1 MIISGNRTKLLRLL
15 LVALLAAPPLA
26 NAELV
31 EPVLMP
37 GWPFS
42 VTFSGYLDRWFLFYN
57 SGCNFLNVDPEQQQF
72 ELTFGLLDSNIY
84 LLEKE
89 AVHHPGWP
97 VKDFGL
103 PMCDIAVGDVD
114 GDGSQELVGV
124 YLEYDLDPR
133 FRMHVFRQDGTDLP
147 GFPREFEIDHTS
159 AAPFSITLV
168 DLNGD
173 DKLEIIYCRVAYD
186 STIYVLDHHGDNFPG
201 WPQVTHGDRMS
212 GIPASVG
219 DIDNDGEPEIV
230 ATGYFSIWAW
240 RADGSLFPGWPVFYD
255 STYFNIRQSAAALA
269 DLDGD
274 QDLEIIISS
283 SEGGGWGGQLSVYH
297 HDGQQFEGWPY
308 YFSDGFFWSTPAIAD
323 IDNDGSLD
331 IVGMTWSGE
340 DNFFVFEA
348 DGRVKEGWPI
358 THGWTSYIGPALA
371 DVDGDGFCD
380 IIWGSSHNFAW
391 QHPDSILGL
400 YFAYDYR
407 GELLSGWPVEVNG
420 FAGQTAT
427 ILDIDNDGNLN
438 MVLVGDYMSTVRDLQ
453 TAYIYLYDLGVPATE
468 ESVQWGKFGHDQYN
482 TNNYHFKVPPLTG
495 VSDFPSPVL
504 PGEFSLCQNYPN
516 PFNASTVIK
525 FKAQAKQAK
534 VEIFD
539 LAGRKVRSFNVKDLF
554 GERRIIWDGTNEI
567 GQKVSSGIY
576 FYRLTTGDRSQTERM
591 LLLR

>member
-1 MIISGNRTKLLRLL
+1 MKTLKLTIVF
-15 LVALLAAPPLA
+15 VAVGITVSWAQ
-26 NAELV
+26 

-42 VTFSGYLDRWFLFYN
+42 VAFSDYVDQWFLFCN

-84 LLEKE
+84 VLDKE
-89 AVHHPGWP
+89 AVHHEGWP

-103 PMCDIAVGDVD
+103 QKCDIAVGDVD
-114 GDGSQELVGV
+114 GDGSQEVVGV

-133 FRMHVFRQDGTDLP
+133 FRMHVFRQDGTDIP
-147 GFPREFEIDHTS
+147 GYPREFEIPYTTV
-159 AAPFSITLV
+159 APFSVALF

-173 DKLEIIYCRVAYD
+173 DKLEIIYCRIVYD
-186 STIYVLDHHGDNFPG
+186 STIYVLDHRGENFPG

-212 GIPASVG
+212 GVPASVG
-219 DIDNDGEPEIV
+219 DIDNDGQPEIV

-240 RADGSLFPGWPVFYD
+240 RADGSLVPGWPVFYD
-255 STYFNIRQSAAALA
+255 STYYNIHQSGATLA

-283 SEGGGWGGQLSVYH
+283 SETGGWGGRLSVYH
-297 HDGQQFEGWPY
+297 HDGQLFEGWPY
-308 YFSDGFFWSTPAIAD
+308 YFSDGFFWATPAIAD

-358 THGWTSYIGPALA
+358 THPGISYMGPALA

-391 QHPDSILGL
+391 QYPDSILGL

-407 GELLSGWPVEVNG
+407 GELLPGWPVEVNG

-438 MVLVGDYMSTVRDLQ
+438 MVLVGDYMSSVRNLNN
-453 TAYIYLYDLGVPATE
+453 AYIYLYDLGVPATG
-468 ESVQWGKFGHDQYN
+468 ESVQWGKFAHDQYN
-482 TNNYHFKVPPLTG
+482 TNNYHFKVPPLTE
-495 VSDFPSPVL
+495 VSNLVNEPLSRQL
-504 PGEFSLCQNYPN
+504 LLYQNYPN
-516 PFNASTVIK
+516 PFNTSTAIK
-525 FKAQAKQAK
+525 LSGQAKEGRL
-534 VEIFD
+534 EIFD
-539 LAGRKVRSFNVKDLF
+539 LAGRRVKTFNLSNDI
-554 GERRIIWDGTNEI
+554 GERPIIWGGTNEV
-567 GQKVSSGIY
+567 GQAVSSGIY
-576 FYRLTTGDRSQTERM
+576 FYRLTAGDLSQTKRM

>member
-1 MIISGNRTKLLRLL
+1 MKTLKLAIVF
-15 LVALLAAPPLA
+15 VATAIVVSWAQ
-26 NAELV
+26 

-42 VTFSGYLDRWFLFYN
+42 VTFPDYFGQWFLFYQ
-57 SGCNFLNVDPEQQQF
+57 SGCNFLNVNPAENEF
-72 ELTFGLLDSNIY
+72 ELAFGLLDSNIY
-84 LLEKE
+84 LIDKE
-89 AVHHPGWP
+89 ADNHPGWP

-114 GDGSQELVGV
+114 GDGNQELVGV
-124 YLEYDLDPR
+124 YLEFDLDPR
-133 FRMHVFRQDGTDLP
+133 FRMHVFRQDGTDIP
-147 GFPREFEIDHTS
+147 GFPREFEIAHTTV
-159 AAPFSITLV
+159 APFSVALF

-186 STIYVLDHHGDNFPG
+186 STVYVLDHHGENFPG

-230 ATGYFSIWAW
+230 ATGVFSIWAW

-283 SEGGGWGGQLSVYH
+283 SESGGWGGRLSVYH
-297 HDGQQFEGWPY
+297 HDGQLFEGWPY

-331 IVGMTWSGE
+331 IVGMTWWAGE

-391 QHPDSILGL
+391 QYPDSILGL
-400 YFAYDYR
+400 YFAYDYH

-420 FAGQTAT
+420 FAGQAAAV
-427 ILDIDNDGNLN
+427 LDIDNDGNLN
-438 MVLVGDYMSTVRDLQ
+438 MVLVGDYDSSVRDLSI
-453 TAYIYLYDLGVPATE
+453 AYVYLYDLGVPATE
-468 ESVQWGKFGHDQYN
+468 RSVQWGKYAHDQYN
-482 TNNYHFKVPPLTG
+482 TNNYHFRVPPLTG
-495 VSDFPSPVL
+495 VSHFVNEPL
-504 PGEFSLCQNYPN
+504 PGQFLLYQNYPN
-516 PFNASTVIK
+516 PFNTSTAIK
-525 FKAQAKQAK
+525 LTGRAKEARL
-534 VEIFD
+534 EIFD
-539 LAGRKVRSFNVKDLF
+539 LSGRRVKTFNLSDVI
-554 GERRIIWDGTNEI
+554 GQRPIIWGGTNEV
-567 GQKVSSGIY
+567 GQAVSSGIY
-576 FYRLTTGDRSQTERM
+576 FYRLTAGDVSQTKRM

>member
-1 MIISGNRTKLLRLL
+1 
-15 LVALLAAPPLA
+15 
-26 NAELV
+26 
-31 EPVLMP
+31 MP

-42 VTFSGYLDRWFLFYN
+42 VTFSDYVGRWFLFCN
-57 SGCNFLNVDPEQQQF
+57 SGCNFLNVCPEEGQF
-72 ELTFGLLDSNIY
+72 ELAFGLLDSNIY
-84 LLEKE
+84 VLDKE
-89 AVHHPGWP
+89 AVHHQGWP

-114 GDGSQELVGV
+114 GDGNQELVGV
-124 YLEYDLDPR
+124 YLEFDLDPR

-147 GFPREFEIDHTS
+147 GFPREFEIDHTTV
-159 AAPFSITLV
+159 APFSITLF

-173 DKLEIIYCRVAYD
+173 DKLEIIYCRIVYD
-186 STIYVLDHHGDNFPG
+186 STIYVLDHRGEDFPG

-212 GIPASVG
+212 GVYPSVG

-230 ATGYFSIWAW
+230 ATGYFSIWVW

-255 STYFNIRQSAAALA
+255 STYFNTHGSGAALA

-283 SEGGGWGGQLSVYH
+283 SEGGGEEGQLTVYH
-297 HDGQQFEGWPY
+297 HDGQLFDGWPY

-340 DNFFVFEA
+340 DDFFVFEA

-358 THGWTSYIGPALA
+358 THGWTSYFGPALA

-380 IIWGSSHNFAW
+380 IIWGSNHNFAW
-391 QHPDSILGL
+391 QYPDSILGL

-407 GELLSGWPVEVNG
+407 GELLTGWPVEVNG
-420 FAGQTAT
+420 VAWQTAT
-427 ILDIDNDGNLN
+427 VLDIDNDGNLN
-438 MVLVGDYMSTVRDLQ
+438 MVLVGDYMSMVRDLQ

-468 ESVQWGKFGHDQYN
+468 ESVQWGKYGHDQYN

-495 VSDFPSPVL
+495 VSHFVNEPL
-504 PGEFSLCQNYPN
+504 PGQFLLYQNYPN
-516 PFNASTVIK
+516 PFNASTVIR
-525 FKAQAKQAK
+525 FRGPLK
-534 VEIFD
+534 VGRLEIFD
-539 LAGRKVRSFNVKDLF
+539 LSGRRVKTFNLSDVI
-554 GERRIIWDGTNEI
+554 GQRPIIWDGTNEV
-567 GQKVSSGIY
+567 GQAVSSGIY
-576 FYRLTTGDRSQTERM
+576 FYRLTAGDLSQTKRM